1 MKSKLKDVYQ
11 LLEEADGN
19 ALLVLQQIVKDG
31 KITNDFQLYVLARLL
46 TIKNKHGEVGNLF
59 QNIATDTSL
68 IKDIRN
74 WDAADL
80 IKEVDELI
88 FLDIDATK
96 KNLPI
101 NLDLVINL
109 DNDELCIESEN
120 LLGFDEQ
127 LKYEVRFIG
136 VGAISQKG
144 LATSCLKGTGR
155 VIIKTQG
162 NPIVLESPC
171 VVDPDAV
178 VCWTGNRDP
187 RIKTDV
193 SWKTFLGQSSGESY
207 QFDFD
212 WKGATVIVQPC
223 ERKRSTPPQ
232 RRGTGIID

>member
-88 FLDIDATK
+88 SWLQSFHDGAAIFSIASLKQMSNA
-96 KNLPI
+96 
-101 NLDLVINL
+101 
-109 DNDELCIESEN
+109 ND
-120 LLGFDEQ
+120 
-127 LKYEVRFIG
+127 
-136 VGAISQKG
+136 
-144 LATSCLKGTGR
+144 
-155 VIIKTQG
+155 
-162 NPIVLESPC
+162 
-171 VVDPDAV
+171 
-178 VCWTGNRDP
+178 
-187 RIKTDV
+187 
-193 SWKTFLGQSSGESY
+193 
-207 QFDFD
+207 
-212 WKGATVIVQPC
+212 
-223 ERKRSTPPQ
+223 
-232 RRGTGIID
+232 